1 MPLSTGD
8 KLGPYEILAPIGA
21 GGMGEVYRARDAKLG
36 RDVALKVVPEAFAR
50 DAERMARF
58 QREAKVLASLS
69 HPNIAPIYGLEDSSS
84 THALVMEL
92 IEGPTLADRI
102 KSGPIPISEALPIAK
117 QICEALEYAHERG
130 IVHRDLKPANVK
142 VTSDDAVKV
151 LDFGLA
157 KAIEGDAS
165 SMDMANS
172 PTISR
177 MATQAGVLL
186 GTAAYMSP
194 EQAKGK
200 PVDRRA
206 DIWAFGCVLYE
217 MLTGAMAFHGET
229 VSDTLAA
236 VIKEEPDWKLLPAE
250 TPMRVRVVLQRSLQ
264 KDPKQR
270 LRDIGDA
277 RISLDEVLSGAP
289 EPSSTAAMMAPA
301 PFWRRALPWA
311 LFGAAAIVAAILA
324 WAPWRAGTTHTETA
338 LMRFE
343 IPLPQNAQVGHT
355 EAGVFAVSPDG
366 RQLAFAASAPEGR
379 NQIWVRP
386 LDALEARP
394 LAGTESGLI
403 EDFFWSPD
411 SRYIVFSSGQAGA
424 GGSAELLKVAASGS
438 PVQKICDFTGGISGR
453 GWWSPNGVVI
463 FGSASGLMRVS
474 ASGGSPQPLTIVRSG
489 EQDAYP
495 QLLPD
500 GRHFLYTH
508 AESAADS
515 VYIGS
520 LDLPPGKQDSKPLL
534 ANSVDA
540 VYVPSSGPNGGD
552 PDKGQLLFSTITGGT
567 QTSLMAQPFDARRL
581 KLTGEA
587 VPLAQGVAFSASAN
601 GVLAYATAGV
611 SGLHSLTWY
620 NRQGKVLGTAGAPSS
635 NDSLNLSP
643 DGKRA
648 FVFSATTS
656 SRLWL
661 VDFATNATTPFTF
674 PSSPAGEYDGDAVW
688 SPDGSR
694 VIFGADEGGS
704 FTSVYEKPVSGATD
718 ERLILKSPGVKHPR
732 RWSPDGR
739 FLLYE
744 AYDLKT
750 GRAEIWALPLGG
762 DKKPVPVLQAGF
774 DVGSPQFSPDGHWM
788 AYASDESGRP
798 EIFVRAFSSNS
809 DGNSFT
815 LGGEWQ
821 ISAGGGVDPRWGSD
835 GKELY
840 YRGPD
845 GKVMVAEVAT
855 KPTFQPGP
863 ARELFQGPPLLFPAG
878 ADGPSGWGVTPD
890 SKRFLFLVSAE
901 QSSQAQAPFTVVL
914 NWQDMLKQSQ

>member
-1 MPLSTGD
+1 M
-8 KLGPYEILAPIGA
+8 
-21 GGMGEVYRARDAKLG
+21 
-36 RDVALKVVPEAFAR
+36 
-50 DAERMARF
+50 
-58 QREAKVLASLS
+58 
-69 HPNIAPIYGLEDSSS
+69 
-84 THALVMEL
+84 
-92 IEGPTLADRI
+92 
-102 KSGPIPISEALPIAK
+102 
-117 QICEALEYAHERG
+117 
-130 IVHRDLKPANVK
+130 
-142 VTSDDAVKV
+142 
-151 LDFGLA
+151 
-157 KAIEGDAS
+157 
-165 SMDMANS
+165 
-172 PTISR
+172 
-177 MATQAGVLL
+177 L
-186 GTAAYMSP
+186 GTAAYMAP

-236 VIKEEPDWKLLPAE
+236 VIRSEPDWSMLPAA
-250 TPMRVRVVLQRSLQ
+250 TPVRVRVLLQRCLQ
-264 KDPKQR
+264 KDAKQR

-289 EPSSTAAMMAPA
+289 EPSSTAAAMMVPA

-324 WAPWRAGTTHTETA
+324 WAPWRAGTTHTETT

-411 SRYIVFSSGQAGA
+411 SRYIAFSSGHAGA

-438 PVQKICDFTGGISGR
+438 PVQKICDFTGGTSGR

-463 FGSASGLMRVS
+463 FGSGSGLMRVS
-474 ASGGSPQPLTIVRSG
+474 ASGGSPQPLTVVRSG

-520 LDLPPGKQDSKPLL
+520 LDLAPGKQDSKPLL

-567 QTSLMAQPFDARRL
+567 QTSLMAQPFDASRL

-611 SGLHSLTWY
+611 SVLHSLTWY

-648 FVFSATTS
+648 FIFSATIS

-718 ERLILKSPGVKHPR
+718 ERLILKSPGVKHPAVGRPTGAPCSTKRTTSKRGAR
-732 RWSPDGR
+732 RYGR
-739 FLLYE
+739 FRSAATKSPCPSCRLDSMWAARRSLPTAIGWLTRPTNPAGRKYLSERFRRTLTGTVSLWE
-744 AYDLKT
+744 A
-750 GRAEIWALPLGG
+750 
-762 DKKPVPVLQAGF
+762 
-774 DVGSPQFSPDGHWM
+774 S
-788 AYASDESGRP
+788 
-798 EIFVRAFSSNS
+798 
-809 DGNSFT
+809 
-815 LGGEWQ
+815 WQ

-840 YRGPD
+840 YRGLD

-863 ARELFQGPPLLFPAG
+863 PRELFQGPPLLFPAG

-890 SKRFLFLVSAE
+890 GKGFLFLVSAE